1 MGLTKEESPASTM
14 GMIHLRK
21 NLLLPYWGF
30 ALDAWHIE
38 EESSTFLLRMMFSR
52 FDPFEE
58 ESSASFTGDLP
69 WCTWVHWGGIFCLFH
84 RYNAWYAWTIKEE
97 SSTSFMGMIL
107 DTFGKNLL
115 LPSLGRLCLRCL
127 KCWGRV
133 FYFLTENDVWHAWL
147 SGGWFL
153 VGMIHWEI
161 SFL

>member
-1 MGLTKEESPASTM
+1 MGLTREESPASTM
-14 GMIHLRK
+14 GMIHLGK

-30 ALDAWHIE
+30 TLDAWHIE

-97 SSTSFMGMIL
+97 SSTSFIVMIL

-115 LPSLGRLCLRCL
+115 LPSLGILLEMLEMLKKSLLLPYWGWCLIGL
-127 KCWGRV
+127 ITWGTIL
-133 FYFLTENDVWHAWL
+133 YFL
-147 SGGWFL
+147 
-153 VGMIHWEI
+153 HWGYF
-161 SFL
+161 S